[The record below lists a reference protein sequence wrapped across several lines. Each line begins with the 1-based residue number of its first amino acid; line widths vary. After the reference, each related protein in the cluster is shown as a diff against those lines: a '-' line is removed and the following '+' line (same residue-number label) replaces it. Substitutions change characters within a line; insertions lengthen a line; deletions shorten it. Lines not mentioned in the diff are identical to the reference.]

1 MSTTAYL
8 ITKEEIESTKTFND
22 LEQYSK
28 NILLRLSSK
37 KDISYGIVSYRSTG
51 VVPGSV
57 SGNNLRVLKEL
68 IQKENLNKT

>member
-1 MSTTAYL
+1 MNYIVTR
-8 ITKEEIESTKTFND
+8 EELESTNTFNS

-37 KDISYGIVSYRSTG
+37 KDISNGLIAYRSTG
-51 VVPGSV
+51 VIPGSI

-68 IQKENLNKT
+68 VEKESVDLKPI

>member
-8 ITKEEIESTKTFND
+8 VTKEELESTETFKG
-22 LEQYSK
+22 LEKFSK

-37 KDISYGIVSYRSTG
+37 KDISYGLVSYRSTG
-51 VVPGSV
+51 VIPGSV